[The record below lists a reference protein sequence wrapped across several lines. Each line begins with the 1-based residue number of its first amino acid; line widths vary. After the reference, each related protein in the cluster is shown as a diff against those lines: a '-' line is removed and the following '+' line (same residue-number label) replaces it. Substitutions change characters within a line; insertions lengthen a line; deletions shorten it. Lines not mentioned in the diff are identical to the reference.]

1 MDLEHVRFVLRLY
14 IIKKGYKNI
23 TYIKPP
29 TQKEKEEYWTTAKE
43 VTLIFIYI
51 IIGIATIGTLGYLFY
66 KYTHTMLYWTLISL
80 VFIAIALFTL
90 LISTIFATSYSQL
103 YTSWHMI
110 HKRHRIGYY
119 SSFMNSLISSILVTI
134 VIIIVVFCTY
144 YDIFTNAFKMQDNNM
159 FTIGQK
165 IAVAISIIF
174 IIVTTIDSILD
185 IRKEKPSIPPVTEQ
199 EHKDR
204 EDLKELFYHVIKRK
218 GLHSIDREN
227 QSCGLNYLGTLDYYI
242 NYDVYDPEQV
252 QNWRYNSY
260 HDNIN
265 IHQIFIEMSELN
277 KKKATEVYEDVH
289 EKAKRKIEKL
299 NKYYDRTFR
308 DFELTPQIKS
318 KLNEY
323 LD

>member
-1 MDLEHVRFVLRLY
+1 MLPLY
-14 IIKKGYKNI
+14 IIKKGYKNM

-43 VTLIFIYI
+43 VTLIFIYM

-66 KYTHTMLYWTLISL
+66 KYTHTMLYWTSISL

-144 YDIFTNAFKMQDNNM
+144 YDIFTNTFKIQDNNM
-159 FTIGQK
+159 FTIGLK

-174 IIVTTIDSILD
+174 IVVTTIDSILY
-185 IRKEKPSIPPVTEQ
+185 IRKEKPALPPITEQ
-199 EHKDR
+199 EHEDR
-204 EDLKELFYHVIKRK
+204 EGLKDLFYNILKQE
-218 GLHSIDREN
+218 GLCGINREN
-227 QSCGLNYLGTLDYYI
+227 HLYGLNYLGTLDYYM
-242 NYDVYDPEQV
+242 NYNIYDPEQIK
-252 QNWRYNSY
+252 QWGYNLYYEISTI
-260 HDNIN
+260 DE
-265 IHQIFIEMSELN
+265 IFKEMSEIN
-277 KKKATEVYEDVH
+277 KRKDNKLYQEVC
-289 EKAKRKIEKL
+289 EKARKEIEKL
-299 NKYYDRTFR
+299 TLNKYEYIRNNKD
-308 DFELTPQIKS
+308 
-318 KLNEY
+318 KLKEYFNEY

>member
-1 MDLEHVRFVLRLY
+1 M
-14 IIKKGYKNI
+14 

-43 VTLIFIYI
+43 VTLIFIYM
-51 IIGIATIGTLGYLFY
+51 IIGIATISTFGYLFY
-66 KYTHTMLYWTLISL
+66 KYTHTMIYWTSVSL

-144 YDIFTNAFKMQDNNM
+144 YDIFTNTFKMQDNNM
-159 FTIGQK
+159 FTIGLK

-174 IIVTTIDSILD
+174 IIVTTIDPILD
-185 IRKEKPSIPPVTEQ
+185 IRREKPSIPPVTEQ

-204 EDLKELFYHVIKRK
+204 EDLKSMYYYILRDKGFQYIKA
-218 GLHSIDREN
+218 SITIAEI
-227 QSCGLNYLGTLDYYI
+227 NYLGELDYYI
-242 NYDVYDPEQV
+242 NYGVYDQEQV
-252 QNWRYNSY
+252 EKWEYNLKGKISTI
-260 HDNIN
+260 DD
-265 IHQIFIEMSELN
+265 IFKEMSGIN
-277 KKKATEVYEDVH
+277 KTKDAKLYQEVC
-289 EKAKRKIEKL
+289 EKAKKEIEKL
-299 NKYYDRTFR
+299 TLNKYDYIRNDKDRLKEHF
-308 DFELTPQIKS
+308 
-318 KLNEY
+318 NEY

>member
-1 MDLEHVRFVLRLY
+1 M
-14 IIKKGYKNI
+14 

-43 VTLIFIYI
+43 VTLIFIYM

-66 KYTHTMLYWTLISL
+66 KYTHTMLYWTSISL

-144 YDIFTNAFKMQDNNM
+144 YDIFTNTFKIQDNNM
-159 FTIGQK
+159 FTIGLK

-174 IIVTTIDSILD
+174 IVVTTIDSILY
-185 IRKEKPSIPPVTEQ
+185 IRKEKPALPPITEQ
-199 EHKDR
+199 EHEDR
-204 EDLKELFYHVIKRK
+204 EGLKDLFYNILKQE
-218 GLHSIDREN
+218 GLCGINREN
-227 QSCGLNYLGTLDYYI
+227 HLYGLNYLGTLDYYM
-242 NYDVYDPEQV
+242 NYNIYDPEQIK
-252 QNWRYNSY
+252 QWGYNLYYEISTI
-260 HDNIN
+260 DE
-265 IHQIFIEMSELN
+265 IFKEMSEIN
-277 KKKATEVYEDVH
+277 KRKDNKLYQEVC
-289 EKAKRKIEKL
+289 EKARKEIEKL
-299 NKYYDRTFR
+299 TLNKYEYIRNNKD
-308 DFELTPQIKS
+308 
-318 KLNEY
+318 KLKEYFNEY